1 MLRRP
6 VPPTIA
12 HVEPLTT
19 ARALQG
25 PFDYLAPEGAAV
37 GQLLVVPFGR
47 RDGTGVGTGL
57 GAASAGPREKLAS
70 PRTLL
75 AHSVPAELVDLARWM
90 AREYCSTFARAL
102 QLVLPPARVREKTA
116 MYAHRTDRPLEGE
129 RLTDGQRALLA
140 TLPRFAGPDLAALR
154 RLERR
159 GLIELTARAQR
170 RAPEHAVV
178 GRAPPPARG
187 PAPGTRSRPRAPALT
202 ADQRD
207 ALAALAAAR
216 RGERILLHGVTGS

>member
-47 RDGTGVGTGL
+47 RDVTGVVTGL
-57 GAASAGPREKLAS
+57 AATSDVPREKLAS
-70 PRTLL
+70 PRTVLP
-75 AHSVPAELVDLARWM
+75 HSVPAELVELARWM

-102 QLVLPPARVREKTA
+102 QLVLPPARIKGERTA
-116 MYAHRTDRPLEGE
+116 LHAARTDKPLDGE
-129 RLTDGQRALLA
+129 RLTANQRALLDS
-140 TLPRFAGPDLAALR
+140 LPRAAGADREALR

-159 GLIELTARAQR
+159 GLVMLSAKRSR
-170 RAPEHAVV
+170 RAPEHATV
-178 GRAPPPARG
+178 GRQRPEAPN
-187 PAPGTRSRPRAPALT
+187 LT
-202 ADQRD
+202 NDQR
-207 ALAALAAAR
+207 AALERIADATPS
-216 RGERILLHGVTGS
+216 ERILVHGVT